1 MKEVAPISLIICY
14 NGEGRYKEEHFMAQH
29 TILMQTAQVQ
39 KLIDFFDGYTDDKIT
54 SCHFEGKKGIK
65 ATFTVESE
73 LDAEAIAAHLK
84 SLFKATPAG
93 KVLYFSIQPDTFF
106 KK

>member
-1 MKEVAPISLIICY
+1 
-14 NGEGRYKEEHFMAQH
+14 MAKH

-39 KLIDFFDGYTDDKIT
+39 KLIDFFDGYSDDKIT

-65 ATFTVESE
+65 ATFSVESE
-73 LDAEAIAAHLK
+73 LDAEATASHLK
-84 SLFKATPAG
+84 NLFKATPAG

-106 KK
+106 KKQGKKPYFFHFI